1 LQSNTH
7 SLVSTEES
15 GTTSTPLLL
24 PFHPRELLQA
34 QVDHSSSSPSPRRSP
49 TLPPFAMS
57 SHSHRATTK
66 TANKAF
72 KSGHASKGSLKQK
85 AKGRL
90 PGKESSTSHLS
101 SAQTKLAR
109 RNTTKQLQQQK
120 RAALVQ
126 EQRLFQGRGGVP
138 RIVCVIELGDGTDAR
153 RCVKELAGVLG
164 EEAEGVEVDGR
175 GVVNLR

>member
-1 LQSNTH
+1 M
-7 SLVSTEES
+7 S
-15 GTTSTPLLL
+15 G
-24 PFHPRELLQA
+24 
-34 QVDHSSSSPSPRRSP
+34 
-49 TLPPFAMS
+49 
-57 SHSHRATTK
+57 HSHRATTK

-90 PGKESSTSHLS
+90 PGKDSSTSHLS

-120 RAALVQ
+120 RAAIVQ
-126 EQRLFQGRGGVP
+126 EARLFQGRGGVP

-164 EEAEGVEVDGR
+164 EEAEGVEVDGK
-175 GVVNLR
+175 GVVNVK